1 VLLKFLAVGRLVRNE
16 DGSFNRDKH
25 QIIAAA
31 AADKNDTANN
41 STYVTHLSQIMANGA
56 EKLRPTKRV
65 RLTSD
70 SSAAYDLHLLADY
83 VDGND
88 MYMIVFFAVTDVE
101 FGRAHS
107 VTQLLDDFKSGL
119 YTSNSSEDIK
129 EAVTDGN
136 VDKQSQQFLGALLQK
151 YGSNKIEQ
159 AEIKATQVASMMKD
173 RVVDVVRTVGNLE
186 VMQNTAIDMDK
197 EAERMKNQTSSA
209 KWKFRWQLYKQ
220 YIIIATVILLVVAII
235 LIAALSSRK

>member
-1 VLLKFLAVGRLVRNE
+1 LLKFLAVGRLVRNE
-16 DGSFNRDKH
+16 DGQFNRDKH

-129 EAVTDGN
+129 EAVTDGK
-136 VDKQSQQFLGALLQK
+136 VDKQSQQFLAQLLQK

-159 AEIKATQVASMMKD
+159 AEGKANEVASIMRKG
-173 RVVDVVRTVGNLE
+173 VEDVVRTVGNLE
-186 VMQNTAIDMDK
+186 VIEKTAGDMEK
-197 EAERMKNQTSSA
+197 EAEKMKNQSTSA

-220 YIIIATVILLVVAII
+220 YIIIATVIILVLAII